1 MRLLSPKPITSG
13 FILFAVLTVAYSF
26 VVALA
31 RTAPSVVIW
40 TPYVAA
46 FLGAGITGYYAKS
59 RLFVHLAILAVAM
72 ATWIGVLNLA
82 FSGLELPTDFP
93 GMRGSLMVAGL
104 SLPFII
110 LLAFAGGAI
119 GNKLHGP

>member
-1 MRLLSPKPITSG
+1 MRLLSSKPITSG

-31 RTAPSVVIW
+31 RTGPSVVIW

-46 FLGAGITGYYAKS
+46 FLGAGITGYYARS

-104 SLPFII
+104 SLPFVI
-110 LLAFAGGAI
+110 LLSFAGGAI
-119 GNKLHGP
+119 GN